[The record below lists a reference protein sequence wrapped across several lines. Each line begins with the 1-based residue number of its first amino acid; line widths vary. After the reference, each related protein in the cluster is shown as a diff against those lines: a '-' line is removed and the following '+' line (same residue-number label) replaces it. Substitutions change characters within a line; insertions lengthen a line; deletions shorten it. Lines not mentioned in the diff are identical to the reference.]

1 MRIYPEICVPEQ
13 CYGNECM
20 RPVRHNA
27 FPVHAGSNGLDC
39 LDDLHV
45 FERFND
51 STDVIGRSLPLV
63 IPSYVQTSMK
73 MEYSGAS
80 KCGICLMSSWSRSI
94 DHAALTVREG
104 AISRGISAG
113 EPLRKYFVQ
122 IAIVF
127 LAYVVAGKLGQATT
141 NIRSS
146 NLGPVWPAYGVAV
159 AAILICGY
167 RVWLG
172 VAAGAFFVAFFSPV
186 PHLAAVGQ
194 AAGATLAA
202 LTGTFLL
209 HHVANFQRSLS
220 RLSDV
225 LGLVVFGAWGSALV
239 SAFIGVS
246 VLYATHVHAYSGLG
260 AAWLIYW
267 LGDATGVL
275 LVTPLALTL
284 ANFLKLRDRHRI
296 AELAVLLLLL
306 TATCVVVFTDLPVVP
321 VKLHFMAFAVLPFVI
336 WATIHFG
343 MSGATL
349 SVFMVAT
356 VATVATEYGSGPFSQ
371 DTPFENA
378 VLLDVFF
385 AVLSVSGM
393 TLAAVIAE
401 RERRLHDKAAMDTR
415 LQDERAVRESEERL
429 RLAIQIGQMY
439 AYEWDVSTDVVVRS
453 PQYMNILGLS
463 GEPLRLTRQQL
474 LERVH
479 PEDRAK
485 FSAAVANLTPESPHT
500 QVSYRVLR
508 PDGSIVWLEKNARA
522 FFDDNG
528 KMLRMIG
535 VVADVT
541 ERKLAEDALS
551 NVSRRLIQAQEQ
563 ERTRIA
569 RELHDDVGQRLA
581 LLAIQLEELREKL
594 DSVPEPRTRIGE
606 LQKETVE
613 ISITIQ
619 TMSHELHS
627 SKLEYLGIVAAMR
640 IFCKEFG
647 ERQNVEVD
655 FKSYDVP
662 SSLPPE
668 LSLSLFRVLQEALH
682 NAAKH
687 SGIKHV
693 EVQLWG
699 TSGKVNLTVS
709 DLGLGFNTEATMHG
723 TGLGLTSMRE
733 RMRLLGGELS
743 INSEPRRG
751 TTIHARVPFDSS
763 SDSAEATG

>member
-1 MRIYPEICVPEQ
+1 MLFHFMQGLTVWMIC
-13 CYGNECM
+13 M
-20 RPVRHNA
+20 
-27 FPVHAGSNGLDC
+27 SSK
-39 LDDLHV
+39 
-45 FERFND
+45 D
-51 STDVIGRSLPLV
+51 STIDGCDRVLV
-63 IPSYVQTSMK
+63 AVGDSGYVQTSLK

-104 AISRGISAG
+104 AISRGISAR

-146 NLGPVWPAYGVAV
+146 NLGPVWPAYGIAV

-167 RVWLG
+167 RVSLG

-202 LTGTFLL
+202 VGAAFLL
-209 HHVANFQRSLS
+209 HHVDDFRASLS

-225 LGLVVFGAWGSALV
+225 LGLIVFGAWGSALV
-239 SAFIGVS
+239 SASIGVS

-267 LGDATGVL
+267 LGNATGVL

-284 ANFLKLRDRHRI
+284 ANFLNLRDRHRI

-306 TATCVVVFTDLPVVP
+306 TATCVIVFTDLPLIP
-321 VKLHFMAFAVLPFVI
+321 VKLHFMAFAVLPFII

-356 VATVATEYGSGPFSQ
+356 VATVATAYGSGPFSQ

-401 RERRLHDKAAMDTR
+401 RERHLHDKAAMDTR

-485 FSAAVANLTPESPHT
+485 FSAAIATLTPESPHT

-522 FFDDNG
+522 FFDENG

-551 NVSRRLIQAQEQ
+551 NVSRRLVQAQEQ
-563 ERTRIA
+563 ERSRIA

-619 TMSHELHS
+619 AMSHELHS
-627 SKLEYLGIVAAMR
+627 SKLEYLGLVAAMR

-662 SSLPPE
+662 RSLPPE

-687 SGIKHV
+687 SGTKHV
-693 EVQLWG
+693 DVQLWV

-763 SDSAEATG
+763 SDSAEGTG